1 MESAVWSAYAMSLA
15 DEVLA
20 EHKAV
25 PVMNGERCGECE
37 ARFPC
42 LPVRLATKLKAAE
55 HVVEAA
61 KKLQRDY
68 EDEVPAY
75 FAAGNL
81 GHCHANPPLWDDPKR
96 GSCGRCSAW
105 MSLTE
110 ALAEYDKEAKGE

>member
-1 MESAVWSAYAMSLA
+1 MSLV

-20 EHKAV
+20 KHKPEPDSQAEYDNCSGCAGTW
-25 PVMNGERCGECE
+25 PCE
-37 ARFPC
+37 S
-42 LPVRLATKLKAAE
+42 VRLALALRAAE
-55 HVVEAA
+55 KVVEVA

-68 EDEVPAY
+68 EDEVPAD

-110 ALAEYDKEAKGE
+110 ALAEYDKEGSGE

>member
-1 MESAVWSAYAMSLA
+1 MKLWEPWAAMSLA

-20 EHKAV
+20 EHKQWIGLHPWCV
-25 PVMNGERCGECE
+25 KCGVQ
-37 ARFPC
+37 FPC
-42 LPVRLATKLKAAE
+42 KYAQAALALRAAE
-55 HVVEAA
+55 QVVEVA

>member
-1 MESAVWSAYAMSLA
+1 MSLA

-20 EHKAV
+20 NHIKDGADCLIC
-25 PVMNGERCGECE
+25 M
-37 ARFPC
+37 FPWPC
-42 LPVRLATKLKAAE
+42 AAVRLATQLRAAE

-110 ALAEYDKEAKGE
+110 ALAEYDKGGQG

>member
-1 MESAVWSAYAMSLA
+1 MSLA

-61 KKLQRDY
+61 RGHECPETNDSYCDL
-68 EDEVPAY
+68 
-75 FAAGNL
+75 AA
-81 GHCHANPPLWDDPKR
+81 
-96 GSCGRCSAW
+96 
-105 MSLTE
+105 
-110 ALAEYDKEAKGE
+110 ALAEYDKEAKGANEAQRR